1 MANVALM
8 TTCKARTDKYLNE
21 VQEAINSIAKQVDKV
36 YLVLS
41 ADEYGDDFPKLSN
54 CDYLIIKKNLYSFKK
69 YIPLYALPQV
79 FDLNDNI
86 FTVDDDWRYHDN
98 YAEYMLRM
106 MGNADV
112 ASLGNG
118 GCIGAF
124 CVFKAKCLQ
133 PEFFT
138 KMSKELI
145 DSHIDDV
152 YLTNYFKYKG
162 WKTKY
167 CKECVDDLVRTVAD
181 PLIPESA
188 NNPNNNVYPRTFAY
202 AATYKPWG
210 KE

>member
-1 MANVALM
+1 MNYAFM
-8 TTCKARTDKYLNE
+8 TTCKARTDKYLKE
-21 VQEAINSIAKQVDKV
+21 VQEAIDSIAPQVDKV

-41 ADEYGDDFPKLSN
+41 VDEYGDNLPKLSN
-54 CDYLIIKKNLYSFKK
+54 CTYLLMKKNLYSFKK

-86 FTVDDDWRYHDN
+86 FTVDDDWRYHQD
-98 YAEYMLRM
+98 YVQYMLNM
-106 MGNADV
+106 MGDKDA
-112 ASLGNG
+112 ASLGDG

-138 KMSKELI
+138 KMSQELI
-145 DSHIDDV
+145 DGHIDDI
-152 YLTNYFKYKG
+152 YLTNYFRYKG

-167 CKECVDDLVRTVAD
+167 HKGCVDDLVRTVAD

-188 NNPNNNVYPRTFAY
+188 NNPNNSVYPQTFRY

-210 KE
+210 KL